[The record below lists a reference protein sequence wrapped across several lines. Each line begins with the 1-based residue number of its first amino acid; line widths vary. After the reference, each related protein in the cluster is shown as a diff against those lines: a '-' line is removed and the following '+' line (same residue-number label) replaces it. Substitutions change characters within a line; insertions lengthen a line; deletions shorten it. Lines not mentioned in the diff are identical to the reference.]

1 MLRCG
6 PRRVNTVAF
15 PSWKQRPQW
24 NGSRRCT
31 FRASRSISM
40 FDVVTHSRKGTIIPQ
55 STNCLLLRGRVE
67 QQRRRNMATFTSV
80 YDRGS
85 TDWRSWLTPA
95 EYENPWDSSSSN
107 SRRFSG
113 PLLMRTVDCAT
124 KHVIAQLQTFHHF
137 EQHVTTELCNAML
150 RNLLDLLPPPSTSNS
165 SPHHHAQRPVSP
177 MHATNTVLIAERA
190 RAILENMQLLE
201 TVMNPS
207 LVSSSSLRVPRA
219 LPKPN
224 RETFNTVLLVYARTL
239 APDRTMA
246 DEAAALVRYMQH
258 CYQTRHALELKPVN
272 FHVNCVLLAWMHSGD
287 ADKAKL
293 AWQWLLEHA
302 SASRY
307 EAASLVDAS
316 SYIHVL
322 RICAYGRASTTTAN
336 GNVGATVAIQLWQAM
351 FEQDEHHR
359 HSKHGSHYHRLPVHV
374 PENLPSHFYSHF
386 LQAIRPLPVRSA
398 QRHTYYA
405 ACFQRACTMGK
416 VNLYVLQDFFVHVK
430 HPAVFEHFFGPYRNQ
445 IHGQSADQAAQHLM
459 QLIPAE
465 WTVHAD

>member
-6 PRRVNTVAF
+6 LRRVNNGAF
-15 PSWKQRPQW
+15 PS
-24 NGSRRCT
+24 
-31 FRASRSISM
+31 SRSISS
-40 FDVVTHSRKGTIIPQ
+40 FTVVTRNRQRTIIVTIPQ
-55 STNCLLLRGRVE
+55 SPNCLLRRNVE
-67 QQRRRNMATFTSV
+67 QRRRRDMTTFASV
-80 YDRGS
+80 YDSGS

-95 EYENPWDSSSSN
+95 EYENPWDASSS

-113 PLLMRTVDCAT
+113 PLLLRTVDCAT

-150 RNLLDLLPPPSTSNS
+150 RNLLDLLPPPATSH
-165 SPHHHAQRPVSP
+165 SPHHNHAQQRHVSP

-190 RAILENMQLLE
+190 RAILENMQLLDA
-201 TVMNPS
+201 VMSPNLAS
-207 LVSSSSLRVPRA
+207 SSSSSLRVPRA

-258 CYQTRHALELKPVN
+258 CYQTRHVLELKPVN

-287 ADKAKL
+287 VDKAQQ
-293 AWQWLLEHA
+293 AWQWLMEHA
-302 SASRY
+302 STSRQ
-307 EAASLVDAS
+307 EAVSLVDAS

-322 RICAYGRASTTTAN
+322 RICIYGHNRRDSDSTGTTADN

-351 FEQDEHHR
+351 FEQAEQHR
-359 HSKHGSHYHRLPVHV
+359 HSKHGSSHDHRLPVYV

-398 QRHTYYA
+398 QRHMYYA
-405 ACFQRACTMGK
+405 KCFEQACSMGK

-430 HPAVFEHFFGPYRNQ
+430 HQAVFEHFFGPYRSQ

>member
-1 MLRCG
+1 MD
-6 PRRVNTVAF
+6 
-15 PSWKQRPQW
+15 QQW
-24 NGSRRCT
+24 R
-31 FRASRSISM
+31 
-40 FDVVTHSRKGTIIPQ
+40 D
-55 STNCLLLRGRVE
+55 
-67 QQRRRNMATFTSV
+67 MATLASV
-80 YDRGS
+80 YDRSSSSNS

-95 EYENPWDSSSSN
+95 EYENPWDASCS

-113 PLLMRTVDCAT
+113 PLLLRTVDCAT

-150 RNLLDLLPPPSTSNS
+150 RNLLDLLPPPSSTASNS
-165 SPHHHAQRPVSP
+165 SPHHQQRHVSP

-190 RAILENMQLLE
+190 RAILENMQLLDA
-201 TVMNPS
+201 VMSPS
-207 LVSSSSLRVPRA
+207 LTASSSSLRVPRA

-287 ADKAKL
+287 KDKAQQ

-302 SASRY
+302 SKSRH

-322 RICAYGRASTTTAN
+322 RICAYGGRNHHDLDGTASTAVTAST
-336 GNVGATVAIQLWQAM
+336 NVGATVAIQLWQAM
-351 FEQDEHHR
+351 FEPDDHHR
-359 HSKHGSHYHRLPVHV
+359 QSSKHGSPHHHRLPVVHV

-430 HPAVFEHFFGPYRNQ
+430 HQAVFEHFFGPYRSQ

-459 QLIPAE
+459 QLIPTE